1 MGAEIMAERKRMG
14 GMKLG
19 QFGGVKPQPT
29 PELEPEPIAV
39 LEVPEAL
46 LEVAKPDPQPTAKAK
61 RKRKEPLS
69 TLNIK
74 VPRAQQ
80 RWLQDT
86 AQQVRDNNAE
96 AVPPDQR
103 VYPQH
108 LIQIAID
115 LLQAQDVNWE
125 AIHNIDELRNTLNL

>member
-1 MGAEIMAERKRMG
+1 MGAEIMAERKRMA

-19 QFGGVKPQPT
+19 QFGGVKTQPA
-29 PELEPEPIAV
+29 PEPAPETV
-39 LEVPEAL
+39 VEAPEAPP
-46 LEVAKPDPQPTAKAK
+46 EVAKPEPQPKAKAK
-61 RKRKEPLS
+61 RKRKETLS

-74 VPRAQQ
+74 VPRSQQ

-115 LLQAQDVNWE
+115 LLQAQ
-125 AIHNIDELRNTLNL
+125 NIDWESVHNVDELKKTLNL

>member
-1 MGAEIMAERKRMG
+1 MAERKRMG

-19 QFGGVKPQPT
+19 QFDGVNKQAAPEGDLKPSP
-29 PELEPEPIAV
+29 
-39 LEVPEAL
+39 L
-46 LEVAKPDPQPTAKAK
+46 LENPDTGLETVSKAPK
-61 RKRKEPLS
+61 AQTRRRSKEALS

-74 VPRAQQ
+74 VPRSQQ

-86 AQQVRDNNAE
+86 AQQVRDNNTE

-108 LIQIAID
+108 LIQAAIA
-115 LLQAQDVNWE
+115 LLQAQDLDWQ
-125 AIHNIDELRNTLNL
+125 AIHNMDELKKTLNL

>member
-19 QFGGVKPQPT
+19 QFGGVKTQTAPEPAPHAVVEAPEVPPEVPKPEPQP
-29 PELEPEPIAV
+29 
-39 LEVPEAL
+39 
-46 LEVAKPDPQPTAKAK
+46 KAKAK
-61 RKRKEPLS
+61 RKRKETLS

-74 VPRAQQ
+74 VPRSQQ

-115 LLQAQDVNWE
+115 LLQAQNVDWE
-125 AIHNIDELRNTLNL
+125 SIHNVDELRNTLNL

>member
-19 QFGGVKPQPT
+19 QFGGVQASPPAPQPE
-29 PELEPEPIAV
+29 PGQEPEAGP
-39 LEVPEAL
+39 
-46 LEVAKPDPQPTAKAK
+46 KAK
-61 RKRKEPLS
+61 RKRKEPDS

-74 VPRAQQ
+74 VSRKQQ
-80 RWLQDT
+80 RWLQET

-108 LIQIAID
+108 LIQVAID
-115 LLQAQDVNWE
+115 LLQAQD
-125 AIHNIDELRNTLNL
+125 IDWDAVRNANELRDRLNL

>member
-19 QFGGVKPQPT
+19 QFGGVQSSPPAPQPE
-29 PELEPEPIAV
+29 PGQEPEVGP
-39 LEVPEAL
+39 
-46 LEVAKPDPQPTAKAK
+46 KAK
-61 RKRKEPLS
+61 RKRKEPDS

-74 VPRAQQ
+74 VSRKQQ
-80 RWLQDT
+80 RWLQET

-108 LIQIAID
+108 LIQVAID
-115 LLQAQDVNWE
+115 LLQAQD
-125 AIHNIDELRNTLNL
+125 IDWDAVRNANELRDRLNL